1 MSLQHSTIS
10 EKDALIQ
17 RWLDSKDALEKSKE
31 LENQLRLQV
40 LEACIENVPEK
51 GTINYEL
58 GNGYKLKFEFRQ
70 NVRLDQSKVDATIAK
85 LERLGDEGKFIADR
99 LFKMKAELSITEYN
113 QLNDKMRKLVDEIVT
128 KSPATPAVTFVEP
141 KNK

>member
-1 MSLQHSTIS
+1 MENSN
-10 EKDALIQ
+10 KDALIQ

-31 LENQLRLQV
+31 LEAQLRQQV
-40 LEACIENVPEK
+40 LAACVPNAPEK
-51 GTINYEL
+51 GTVNHEL
-58 GNGYKLKFEFRQ
+58 GNGYKLKFEFKQ
-70 NVRLDQSKVDATIAK
+70 NVRLDQSKFDSTIAK

-113 QLNDKMRKLVDEIVT
+113 QLPDKMRKLVDEIIT

>member
-70 NVRLDQSKVDATIAK
+70 NVRLDQSKVDDVIDK
-85 LERLGDEGKFIADR
+85 LERIGQDGKFIADR

-113 QLNDKMRKLVDEIVT
+113 QLNDKMRKLVDNIIT
-128 KSPATPAVTFVEP
+128 KSPATPALTFIPP
-141 KNK
+141 KNT